1 MRQALQRDAHAI
13 GRREHP
19 DLAGILPKEGRKPM
33 KLYHGST
40 VDIPHV
46 DLAKSKPNKDFGR
59 AFYLSVDEQQALELA
74 QFRAEFE
81 ETTPV
86 VNVYEFDEALLRS
99 SNFRASECRAELV
112 RAMPSAA
119 ENLKIKRFED
129 YTEEWAHF
137 VYDHRTEPNGRTLHD
152 YDIVYGPIANDRI
165 GAQITRYKQG
175 YISFEEFLKRIQYLK
190 GITFQYAFCT
200 QRAIDKLIKQT
211 SR

>member
-1 MRQALQRDAHAI
+1 
-13 GRREHP
+13 
-19 DLAGILPKEGRKPM
+19 M

-46 DLAKSKPNKDFGR
+46 DLAKSKPNKDFGM
-59 AFYLSVDEQQALELA
+59 AFYLSDDEQQALEMA
-74 QFRAEFE
+74 QFRADFE
-81 ETTPV
+81 ETTPI
-86 VNVYEFDEALLRS
+86 VNVYEFDEAL
-99 SNFRASECRAELV
+99 FE
-112 RAMPSAA
+112 
-119 ENLKIKRFED
+119 KFQIKRFED

-175 YISFEEFLKRIQYLK
+175 YISFEEFLKRIQHFK